1 MEVSISAGLIIL
13 SIIFTLLFYNKLRS
27 ATREYEISKDLVK
40 AVTMTAKISIDNQKK
55 QIEKIEYELENIQS
69 QIEQNRGSLENNQE
83 QIKIVLESIISVLK
97 MNQKISENIIRLN
110 KRTNNLTMPRQNLS
124 KQIHIVN
131 EEIKEITENNSQQN
145 SNFQTQQFNL
155 TLTEQNIIQVL
166 LDEGP
171 KTAPQIQK
179 NIGKTREHT
188 SRLLKKLWQEGYIDR
203 ETNSI
208 PYKYRPSNE
217 LRSRINFS

>member
-69 QIEQNRGSLENNQE
+69 QIEKNRGSLENNQE

-203 ETNSI
+203 ETHSI